1 MTPNIF
7 ARLFRR
13 RRGRVQGT
21 PTKEDFMKLIP
32 VRNPIVEWA
41 EYADGGVY
49 IVLRKGG
56 GVKKERRLNLDDIG
70 SFVWMNID
78 GRNSVED
85 LLSRICSK
93 YKITRIEAETPL
105 LLFLRRLAE
114 KRLIAFLPRE
124 ALAIGE
130 KRRGG
135 RLQSESYTVD
145 R

>member
-1 MTPNIF
+1 MPLNIF
-7 ARLFRR
+7 AKLFRR
-13 RRGRVQGT
+13 KRRKAEET

-32 VRNPIVEWA
+32 IRNPIVEWS

-49 IVLRKGG
+49 IILRRGR

-78 GRNSVED
+78 GKSSVD
-85 LLSRICSK
+85 DILSRICSK

-114 KRLIAFLPRE
+114 RKLIAFLPRE
-124 ALAIGE
+124 AVELGE
-130 KRRGG
+130 RRRGR
-135 RLQSESYTVD
+135 RLQSES
-145 R
+145 